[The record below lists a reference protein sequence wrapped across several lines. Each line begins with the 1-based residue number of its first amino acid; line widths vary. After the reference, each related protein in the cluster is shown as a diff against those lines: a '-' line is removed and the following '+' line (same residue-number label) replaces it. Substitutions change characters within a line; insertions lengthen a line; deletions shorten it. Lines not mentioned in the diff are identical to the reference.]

1 MSAQTHPLTAVKTL
15 VAVLLC
21 FFATLAVAQQP
32 VDPVLRERLKK
43 LEEELRCLVCQNQTL
58 ADSNAPLAEDL
69 RREVRELAAQG
80 KNDEQIKEFLVQRYG
95 DFVLYKPPVKETT
108 WLLWFGPFILLAGG
122 LATWYIVLRRR
133 RGNGPDDD
141 DAPDAKAVEEGV
153 EKARGLLDDP
163 QP

>member
-1 MSAQTHPLTAVKTL
+1 MKHVKTL
-15 VAVLLC
+15 VALLLC
-21 FFATLAVAQQP
+21 LFATLGVAQQP
-32 VDPVLRERLKK
+32 VDPALRERLKK

-58 ADSNAPLAEDL
+58 ADSSAPLAEDL

-122 LATWYIVLRRR
+122 LATWYLVLRRR
-133 RGNGPDDD
+133 RHGGGG
-141 DAPDAKAVEEGV
+141 DAPDPQAVEEGV
-153 EKARGLLDDP
+153 EKARELLDDP

>member
-1 MSAQTHPLTAVKTL
+1 MKKIAA
-15 VAVLLC
+15 LLLLL
-21 FFATLAVAQQP
+21 FAAFAFAQQP
-32 VDPVLRERLKK
+32 VDPALRDRLKK

-80 KNDEQIKEFLVQRYG
+80 KNDTEIKDFLVQRYG

-108 WLLWFGPFILLAGG
+108 WLLWFGPFVLLGG
-122 LATWYIVLRRR
+122 GFLTWVLVLRRR
-133 RGNGPDDD
+133 SRKDGDDEID
-141 DAPDAKAVEEGV
+141 PKALEEGV
-153 EKARGLLDDP
+153 ERARELLDDP

>member
-1 MSAQTHPLTAVKTL
+1 MKTI
-15 VAVLLC
+15 VAFLLC
-21 FFATLAVAQQP
+21 LLATLACAQQP

-122 LATWYIVLRRR
+122 LATWYVVLRRR
-133 RGNGPDDD
+133 RGAGTADP
-141 DAPDAKAVEEGV
+141 DAPDPKAVEDGV
-153 EKARGLLDDP
+153 EKARELLDDP
-163 QP
+163 QK

>member
-1 MSAQTHPLTAVKTL
+1 MTMKTL
-15 VAVLLC
+15 VALLLC
-21 FFATLAVAQQP
+21 LFATLAGAQQP
-32 VDPVLRERLKK
+32 VDPALRERLKK

-122 LATWYIVLRRR
+122 LATWYVVLRRR
-133 RGNGPDDD
+133 RGAGNDDD
-141 DAPDAKAVEEGV
+141 EAPDAKAVAAGV
-153 EKARGLLDDP
+153 EKARELLDDP
-163 QP
+163 QH

>member
-1 MSAQTHPLTAVKTL
+1 MKRFLAFLLALFAAV
-15 VAVLLC
+15 A
-21 FFATLAVAQQP
+21 FAQQP
-32 VDPVLRERLKK
+32 VDPALRERLKK

-80 KNDEQIKEFLVQRYG
+80 KNDQEIKDYLVARYG

-108 WLLWFGPFILLAGG
+108 WLLWFGPFVLLAGG
-122 LATWYIVLRRR
+122 AFVWAMVLRRR
-133 RGNGPDDD
+133 SRKGGDDD
-141 DAPDAKAVEEGV
+141 DGPDPKAVEEGV
-153 EKARGLLDDP
+153 EKARELLDDP

>member
-1 MSAQTHPLTAVKTL
+1 VKKI
-15 VAVLLC
+15 AALLLLL
-21 FFATLAVAQQP
+21 FAAFAFAQQP
-32 VDPVLRERLKK
+32 VDPALRDRLKK

-80 KNDEQIKEFLVQRYG
+80 KNDTEIKDFLVQRYG

-108 WLLWFGPFILLAGG
+108 WLLWFGPFVLLGG
-122 LATWYIVLRRR
+122 GFLTWVLVLRRR
-133 RGNGPDDD
+133 SRKDGDDEID
-141 DAPDAKAVEEGV
+141 PKALEEGV
-153 EKARGLLDDP
+153 ERARELLDDP

>member
-1 MSAQTHPLTAVKTL
+1 VIDVKTF
-15 VAVLLC
+15 VAFLLC
-21 FFATLAVAQQP
+21 LFATLAVAQQP
-32 VDPVLRERLKK
+32 VDPALRERLKK

-122 LATWYIVLRRR
+122 LATWYLVLRRR
-133 RGNGPDDD
+133 RRADDGD
-141 DAPDAKAVEEGV
+141 GDAPDPQAVEAGV
-153 EKARGLLDDP
+153 EKARELLDDP
-163 QP
+163 QH